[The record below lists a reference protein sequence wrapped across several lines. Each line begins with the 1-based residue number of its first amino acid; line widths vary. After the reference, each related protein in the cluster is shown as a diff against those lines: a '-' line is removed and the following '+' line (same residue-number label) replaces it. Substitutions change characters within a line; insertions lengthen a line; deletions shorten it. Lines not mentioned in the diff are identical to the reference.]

1 MLNYAVNH
9 TAAFLAG
16 MPKKTRKAKGQF
28 FVSAE
33 TARFM
38 ADMFDLSNIHQT
50 VSILDP
56 GTGTGIL
63 SIALIERISRE
74 YPNLQIH
81 LTCYEVDSDVL
92 PILKKNLTYIENL
105 LNGKMEYQ
113 IKEEDYILAQADSFN
128 ENLFSDALPSKYD
141 YIISNPPYMKV
152 ARNHPSA
159 LAMSKVV
166 HGAPNL
172 YFLFAAMSL
181 FNLNENAEMVYII
194 PRSWTSGAYFK
205 AFREYL
211 LNEGIIEQ
219 IHLFVSRDKVFSEE
233 QVLQETIII
242 KVKRSKQKPDSILI
256 TSSQGSNDFNN
267 ITKFNVPYESIVSGE
282 DLYVCLPTNK
292 EELDI
297 INKINIYQSTLPSE
311 GLKMKTGIV
320 VDFRQWNELRNKPSE
335 HTLPLFYSQH
345 IFNGRVNH
353 QPSGKEYDW
362 IIDEKPT
369 LIQESKNYVFI
380 KRFTAKEEK
389 RRLQCGIYSPKDFKE
404 YKYIGTENK
413 INFVD
418 RIDGKEMDEK
428 TTYGVFALLNSTL
441 FDKYYRILNGS
452 TQVNSSEINNIP
464 IPPVSIIKKI
474 GEQVLNSDDLS
485 TRNCDKIIAEV
496 AYA

>member
-38 ADMFDLSNIHQT
+38 ADVFDLSNIHQT

-105 LNGKMEYQ
+105 LNGKLEYQ
-113 IKEEDYILAQADSFN
+113 IIEEDYILAQADSFN

-211 LNEGIIEQ
+211 LTEGIIEQ
-219 IHLFVSRDKVFSEE
+219 IHLFVSRDKVFSKE

-242 KVKRSKQKPDSILI
+242 KVKRSRQKSNTILI
-256 TSSQGSNDFNN
+256 T
-267 ITKFNVPYESIVSGE
+267 
-282 DLYVCLPTNK
+282 
-292 EELDI
+292 
-297 INKINIYQSTLPSE
+297 
-311 GLKMKTGIV
+311 
-320 VDFRQWNELRNKPSE
+320 
-335 HTLPLFYSQH
+335 
-345 IFNGRVNH
+345 
-353 QPSGKEYDW
+353 
-362 IIDEKPT
+362 
-369 LIQESKNYVFI
+369 
-380 KRFTAKEEK
+380 
-389 RRLQCGIYSPKDFKE
+389 
-404 YKYIGTENK
+404 
-413 INFVD
+413 
-418 RIDGKEMDEK
+418 
-428 TTYGVFALLNSTL
+428 
-441 FDKYYRILNGS
+441 
-452 TQVNSSEINNIP
+452 
-464 IPPVSIIKKI
+464 
-474 GEQVLNSDDLS
+474 
-485 TRNCDKIIAEV
+485 
-496 AYA
+496 

>member
-105 LNGKMEYQ
+105 LNGKLEYQ

-211 LNEGIIEQ
+211 LTEGIIEQ
-219 IHLFVSRDKVFSEE
+219 IHLFVSRDKVFSKE

-242 KVKRSKQKPDSILI
+242 KVKRSRQKSNTILI
-256 TSSQGSNDFNN
+256 TSSHSGNNFSN
-267 ITKFNVPYESIVSGE
+267 ITKLSVPYNSIVSGE
-282 DLYVCLPTNK
+282 DMYVYLPTNK

-297 INKINIYQSTLPSE
+297 IKKINTYQSTLPNE

-320 VDFRQWNELRNKPSE
+320 VDFRQWNELRNSPGA

-353 QPSGKEYDW
+353 HPSGKKYDW
-362 IIDEKPT
+362 IVDEKPT
-369 LIQESKNYVFI
+369 LIQKSKNYVFI